1 MSKYSLQTECLENI
15 EAYSDEQFAAEMTVI
30 ESAMAIFDKAILM
43 MELSNS
49 DIDLPD
55 CSLFMEST
63 FFQEEET
70 TTPQQDA
77 GQPEGAPAPAPAA
90 TNSAGNNNANA
101 NKAANTNNKNA
112 KVTDNPDEYNKD
124 HHFRKA
130 NKEGKLENIFISI
143 LLFIPRLITLPIK
156 LIVNAIKNNK
166 SGDAAKKAES
176 ATPEEKKKATE
187 NIKAEGGQNG
197 VTVDE
202 NGKLTASEKN
212 AKGETITVSYDPNT
226 GELTLPQEDI
236 GKTMTAVVDD
246 AEKLANGDLTSAQ
259 AILAAPEQTN
269 AAPTQPQYQTV
280 KAVNW
285 DQQREAFLKE
295 ANKYRASLEQ
305 AMNKVKVTIDNLSKN
320 NAAGVDVR
328 KPLAARRA
336 DIKVLKG
343 HIKSLDDMLK
353 EFETKRKLND
363 KILTDFNA
371 KLDII
376 RQNSVN
382 DMNDASAKAT
392 QNSAQLAQNNAEA
405 LSNQPLSGGY
415 VV

>member
-15 EAYSDEQFAAEMTVI
+15 GAYSDEQFAAEMTVI

-49 DIDLPD
+49 DIDFPD

-63 FFQEEET
+63 FFQEQDGDPA
-70 TTPQQDA
+70 TPQQNA
-77 GQPEGAPAPAPAA
+77 GQTGENPTPAA
-90 TNSAGNNNANA
+90 TNNAGNNNANA
-101 NKAANTNNKNA
+101 NKANTNNKNA

-187 NIKAEGGQNG
+187 NIKAEGDQDG
-197 VTVDE
+197 VAVDE
-202 NGKLTASEKN
+202 NGKLTSSEKN

-226 GELTLPQEDI
+226 GELTLPQEDV

-259 AILAAPEQTN
+259 AILTAPEQAN
-269 AAPTQPQYQTV
+269 AAPAQPQYQTV

-328 KPLAARRA
+328 KPLAARKA
-336 DIKVLKG
+336 DVKVLKG
-343 HIKSLDDMLK
+343 HIDSLDGMLK
-353 EFETKRKLND
+353 TFETKRKLND
-363 KILTDFNA
+363 KILAKFNA
-371 KLDII
+371 ELDKI

>member
-15 EAYSDEQFAAEMTVI
+15 GAYSDEQLNAEMTVI

-63 FFQEEET
+63 FFQEQDGDP
-70 TTPQQDA
+70 TTPQQDV
-77 GQPEGAPAPAPAA
+77 GQTGENPAPVA
-90 TNSAGNNNANA
+90 TNNAGNNNANT
-101 NKAANTNNKNA
+101 NKANTNNKNA

-212 AKGETITVSYDPNT
+212 AKGETITVSYNPNT

-285 DQQREAFLKE
+285 DQQRDAFLKE

-353 EFETKRKLND
+353 EFETKRNLND

-376 RQNSVN
+376 RQNSAN

>member
-15 EAYSDEQFAAEMTVI
+15 EAYSDEQFTAEMNVI
-30 ESAMAIFDKAILM
+30 ESAFEIFDKTILM

-63 FFQEEET
+63 FFQEDET
-70 TTPQQDA
+70 TTPQANANNQ
-77 GQPEGAPAPAPAA
+77 QPAA
-90 TNSAGNNNANA
+90 ANNTTANNANT
-101 NKAANTNNKNA
+101 NKAANNNNKNA

-187 NIKAEGGQNG
+187 NIKTNGGQDG

-202 NGKLTASEKN
+202 NGKITASEQD
-212 AKGETITVSYDPNT
+212 AKGETITLSYDPNT

-259 AILAAPEQTN
+259 PILVAPEQAN
-269 AAPTQPQYQTV
+269 AAPAQAQYQTV

-285 DQQREAFLKE
+285 DQQREAFLKK

-305 AMNKVKVTIDNLSKN
+305 AMNKVQTTINNLKNN
-320 NAAGVDVR
+320 NAAGVDVSA
-328 KPLAARRA
+328 PLKARRA
-336 DIKVLKG
+336 DVKVLKG
-343 HIKSLDDMLK
+343 HIVSLDDMLK
-353 EFETKRKLND
+353 RFESKRKLND
-363 KILTDFNA
+363 KILTTFNNE
-371 KLDII
+371 LDKI

-405 LSNQPLSGGY
+405 LSNQPVSGGY

>member
-15 EAYSDEQFAAEMTVI
+15 EAYSDEQFTAEMNVI
-30 ESAMAIFDKAILM
+30 ESAFEIFDKTILM

-63 FFQEEET
+63 FFQE
-70 TTPQQDA
+70 D
-77 GQPEGAPAPAPAA
+77 GDQPPAEGSNNPPPAEGNPAPAA
-90 TNSAGNNNANA
+90 NNANT
-101 NKAANTNNKNA
+101 NKAANNNNKNA

-176 ATPEEKKKATE
+176 ATPEEKKKVTE

-259 AILAAPEQTN
+259 AILTAPEQTN
-269 AAPTQPQYQTV
+269 AAPAQPQYQTV

-285 DQQREAFLKE
+285 DQQRESFLKE

>member
-15 EAYSDEQFAAEMTVI
+15 GAYSDEQLNAEMTVI

-63 FFQEEET
+63 FFQEQDGDP
-70 TTPQQDA
+70 TTPQQDV
-77 GQPEGAPAPAPAA
+77 GQTGENPAPVA
-90 TNSAGNNNANA
+90 TNNAGNNNANT
-101 NKAANTNNKNA
+101 NKANTNNKNA

-212 AKGETITVSYDPNT
+212 AKGETITVSYNPNT

-285 DQQREAFLKE
+285 DQQRDAFLKE

-376 RQNSVN
+376 RQNSAN

>member
-63 FFQEEET
+63 FFQE
-70 TTPQQDA
+70 QDGDPAAPKQNA
-77 GQPEGAPAPAPAA
+77 GQTGENPTPAA
-90 TNSAGNNNANA
+90 TNNAVNNNANA
-101 NKAANTNNKNA
+101 NKANTNNKNA

-176 ATPEEKKKATE
+176 ATPEEKKTATE
-187 NIKAEGGQNG
+187 NIKTEGGQNG

-259 AILAAPEQTN
+259 AILTAPEQTN
-269 AAPTQPQYQTV
+269 AAPAQPQYQTV

-285 DQQREAFLKE
+285 DQQRESFLKE

>member
-15 EAYSDEQFAAEMTVI
+15 EAYSDEQFTAEMNVI
-30 ESAMAIFDKAILM
+30 ESAFEIFDKTILM

-63 FFQEEET
+63 FFQEA
-70 TTPQQDA
+70 PNDPPA
-77 GQPEGAPAPAPAA
+77 EGSNNPPPAEGNPAPASAA
-90 TNSAGNNNANA
+90 NNANT
-101 NKAANTNNKNA
+101 NKAANNNNKNA

-176 ATPEEKKKATE
+176 ATPEEKKKVTE
-187 NIKAEGGQNG
+187 NIKADGGQDG

-202 NGKLTASEKN
+202 NGKITASEQN
-212 AKGETITVSYDPNT
+212 AKGETITLSYDPNT

-259 AILAAPEQTN
+259 PILAAPEQAN
-269 AAPTQPQYQTV
+269 AAPAQVQYQTV

-305 AMNKVKVTIDNLSKN
+305 AMNKVKVTINNLSKN
-320 NAAGVDVR
+320 NAAGVDVS
-328 KPLAARRA
+328 KPLKARRA

-353 EFETKRKLND
+353 DFESRRKLND
-363 KILTDFNA
+363 KILTTFNNE
-371 KLDII
+371 LDKI

-405 LSNQPLSGGY
+405 LSNQPVSGGY